1 MERPWLGIWPEG
13 VPTTIDYPE
22 VSVPDR
28 LRAVS
33 KKYPNKVAIVFKGVE
48 LTYLELD
55 TLSDKL
61 ATGLY
66 DMGIRT
72 GDRVGLFLQNSLQ
85 FVISFFGVLKAGAI
99 IVPCNPQF
107 KERELKFQLN
117 DSGAET
123 IITTEGLYPLVKKIR
138 GETGLARVIVT
149 SLRESTPPFLTSM
162 RDIEE
167 SVKRRETI
175 DFVNIIAKYDANP
188 PRLDINPK
196 EDVAILCY
204 SGGTTGIPKGC
215 MLTHYNLIVNQLQH
229 ATWRGLKEGEE
240 VSLIFLPMY
249 HIFGLSECMCS
260 AVSFAWKIV
269 LLERFR
275 ADEVINAINEY
286 RPTLFFAVP
295 TVYIALLNH
304 PNIEKCDFSSFRLF
318 HTAASAMPTEIRN
331 KWIKL
336 TGPNLMEGWGLTEA
350 SPGLVLT
357 PIGSQKP
364 QFVGI
369 PLPDTDVK
377 VVDMELRTRTLP
389 PGENGELTAKG
400 PQIMKGY
407 WNQSEMTKETLRDG
421 WLHTGDIG
429 YMDEEGRVYFVDRK
443 KDVIKVSGYQVW
455 PFEVENVLSE
465 HPAVE
470 QVAVIGVPDQYRGEH
485 PKAFVILREGYEG
498 NVTEEELIKFCR
510 ERMAAYKIIREV
522 EFRKDLP
529 KSPAGKIL
537 RRTLRKEILTG
548 SNETH

>member
-1 MERPWLGIWPEG
+1 MDRPWLGIWPEG
-13 VPTTIDYPE
+13 VPTTIEYPE
-22 VSVPDR
+22 VSIPER

-33 KKYPNKVAIVFKGVE
+33 KKYPSKVAIVFKGVE
-48 LTYLELD
+48 LTYQELD
-55 TLSDKL
+55 MLSDKL
-61 ATGLY
+61 ATGLH
-66 DMGIRT
+66 DLGVKT
-72 GDRVGLFLQNSLQ
+72 GARIALFLQNSLHY
-85 FVISFFGVLKAGAI
+85 VISFFGVLKAGVI

-123 IITTEGLYPLVKKIR
+123 IITSEGLYPIVKKIR
-138 GETGLARVIVT
+138 EETGLARVIVT
-149 SLRESTPPFLTSM
+149 SLKESTPPLLTNM
-162 RDIEE
+162 RCFEE
-167 SVKRRETI
+167 SEKYHNTI
-175 DFVNIIAKYDANP
+175 DFVNLITKYEANP
-188 PRLDINPK
+188 PKFDINPK

-215 MLTHYNLIVNQLQH
+215 MLTHYNLIVNQIQH

-240 VSLIFLPMY
+240 ISLIFLPMY

-269 LLERFR
+269 LLDRFH
-275 ADEVINAINEY
+275 AEEVINAINEY

-304 PNIEKCDFSSFRLF
+304 PNIKKCDFSSFRLF

-331 KWIKL
+331 KWIEL
-336 TGPNLMEGWGLTEA
+336 TGPKLMEGWGLTEA

-357 PIGSQKP
+357 PIGSDKP

-377 VVDMELRTRTLP
+377 VVDMETRTRTLP
-389 PGENGELTAKG
+389 PGENGELIARG

-429 YMDEEGRVYFVDRK
+429 YMDKEGRVYFVDRK

-455 PFEVENVLSE
+455 PFEVENILSE
-465 HPAVE
+465 HPAIE
-470 QVAVIGVPDQYRGEH
+470 EVAVIGVPDSYRGEH
-485 PKAFVILREGYEG
+485 PKAFVILREEYKGKVKED
-498 NVTEEELIKFCR
+498 ELVKFCR

-522 EFRKDLP
+522 EFRKELP

-537 RRTLRKEILTG
+537 RRALKE
-548 SNETH
+548 ETSKKD

>member
-1 MERPWLGIWPEG
+1 MEKPWLKIWPESI
-13 VPTTIDYPE
+13 PTTIEYPE
-22 VSVPDR
+22 VSIPER

-33 KKYPNKVAIVFKGVE
+33 KKYPSKVAIVFKGIE
-48 LTYLELD
+48 LTYQELD

-61 ATGLY
+61 ATGLH
-66 DMGIRT
+66 DLGVRT
-72 GDRVGLFLQNSLQ
+72 GDRIALFLKNSLQ
-85 FVISFFGVLKAGAI
+85 FVISFFGILKAGAI

-123 IITTEGLYPLVKKIR
+123 IITTYGLYPIVKKIR
-138 GETGLARVIVT
+138 NETRLARVIVT
-149 SLRESTPPFLTSM
+149 SLQEITPPMLSSI

-167 SVKRRETI
+167 NEKHHDTI
-175 DFVNIIAKYDANP
+175 DFVSIITKHDAKP
-188 PRLDINPK
+188 PKLDINPK
-196 EDVAILCY
+196 EDLAVLCY

-215 MLTHYNLIVNQLQH
+215 MLTHYNLIVNQIQQ
-229 ATWRGLKEGEE
+229 ATWRGFKEGENI
-240 VSLIFLPMY
+240 SMIFLPMY

-269 LLERFR
+269 LLERFN
-275 ADEVINAINEY
+275 AEDVINAINEY

-304 PNIEKCDFSSFRLF
+304 PKIKKCDFSSFRLF
-318 HTAASAMPTEIRN
+318 HTAAAAMPTEIRN
-331 KWIKL
+331 KWIEL

-357 PIGSQKP
+357 PLGSDRP

-369 PLPDTDVK
+369 PVPDTEVK
-377 VVDMELRTRTLP
+377 VVDMKTRTRTLP
-389 PGENGELTAKG
+389 PGENGELTARG

-407 WNQSEMTKETLRDG
+407 WNQPEMTKDVLRDG

-429 YMDEEGRVYFVDRK
+429 FMDEEGRVYFVDRK

-455 PFEVENVLSE
+455 PFEVENILSE
-465 HPAVE
+465 HPAIE
-470 QVAVIGVPDQYRGEH
+470 QVAVIGVPDSYRGEH
-485 PKAFVILREGYEG
+485 PKAFIILRKGYEG
-498 NVTEEELIKFCR
+498 KVTEDELIKFCR
-510 ERMAAYKIIREV
+510 ERMASYKIIREV
-522 EFRKDLP
+522 EFRKELP

-537 RRTLRKEILTG
+537 RRTLREELLKKVD
-548 SNETH
+548 